1 MHADVSD
8 APQSSTASQ
17 DLDMLD
23 MTMEGIA
30 AFWLS
35 LKKIIGN
42 KFTAKVLADE
52 SERTSEPFIRH
63 LLEIGPGAFSD
74 EMFLR
79 LARAKR
85 EAMVED
91 LARKFA
97 LMRVALLDIA
107 LGENPRKTLARMT
120 AFFPGV
126 AVSEAKVTK
135 LAMEMVRT
143 AENGGAEAEY
153 AVSVS
158 HRLTA
163 DQIMVKLMFYCL
175 WSRRESKE
183 ALLAFAELSACR
195 HFTEALG
202 LVADGFETPFIRERM
217 ETQARGLLDMV
228 RLKMDMATDMVLAL
242 RNKLPYEELH
252 AVARSYLPA

>member
-1 MHADVSD
+1 MHADATDDTQSRTE
-8 APQSSTASQ
+8 PQ
-17 DLDMLD
+17 DMD
-23 MTMEGIA
+23 IVEMPMEGIA

-42 KFTAKVLADE
+42 KFTAKVLSEEA
-52 SERTSEPFIRH
+52 ERTSEPFMRH
-63 LLEIGPGAFSD
+63 LLEIGPAAFPD
-74 EMFLR
+74 DMFLR

-85 EAMVED
+85 DSVARELE
-91 LARKFA
+91 RKFA

-107 LGENPRKTLARMT
+107 VSENPRKTLARMT
-120 AFFPGV
+120 AWFPGV

-158 HRLTA
+158 HRLNA

-183 ALLAFAELSACR
+183 ALLAFAELSGCR
-195 HFTEALG
+195 YFTEALG
-202 LVADGFETPFIRERM
+202 LVADGFDAPFIRGRM

-228 RLKMDMATDMVLAL
+228 RQKMDMAADMVLAM
-242 RNKLPYEELH
+242 RNKLPYEEIY
-252 AVARSYLPA
+252 AVAKSYLPS

>member
-1 MHADVSD
+1 MHADTID
-8 APQSSTASQ
+8 ATQPQASPQ
-17 DLDMLD
+17 DLDMVD
-23 MTMEGIA
+23 MPMEGIA

-42 KFTAKVLADE
+42 KFTAKALADE

-63 LLEIGPGAFSD
+63 LLEIGPGAFPD
-74 EMFLR
+74 DMFLR

-85 EAMVED
+85 DTMAED
-91 LARKFA
+91 LERKLA

-107 LGENPRKTLARMT
+107 AGENPRKTLARMT

-143 AENGGAEAEY
+143 AENGGNEAEY

-158 HRLTA
+158 HRLSA

-183 ALLAFAELSACR
+183 ALLPFAELSGCR

-202 LVADGFETPFIRERM
+202 LVADGFESPFIRERM
-217 ETQARGLLDMV
+217 QTQARGLLDMV
-228 RLKMDMATDMVLAL
+228 RQKMDMATDMVLAL
-242 RNKLPYEELH
+242 RNKLPYEELY
-252 AVARSYLPA
+252 AVAKSYLPS